1 MSFRRYLLFLLV
13 IISVMVLGLVMG
25 VAIARAQQPGDVV
38 KAAPVERESYF
49 DTATCRDYTSVPRND
64 RIQRNR
70 ELFRQLLS
78 DPGYIRV
85 QLECAQNPSMLRR
98 MEMSIERMCKG
109 REDYLVRNAWT
120 SALNAHKYTCNW
132 R

>member
-1 MSFRRYLLFLLV
+1 MNANSMMLLFV
-13 IISVMVLGLVMG
+13 IIAVLALG
-25 VAIARAQQPGDVV
+25 VIVGAEMASAQQPGDVV
-38 KAAPVERESYF
+38 TKPAVERTSYF
-49 DTATCRDYTSVPRND
+49 DTATCSDYLSVSRND
-64 RIQRNR
+64 RIQHSR

-78 DPGYIRV
+78 DPGYIQV

-98 MEMSIERMCKG
+98 MEASIERMCKG
-109 REDYLVRNAWT
+109 RENYLVRNAYT